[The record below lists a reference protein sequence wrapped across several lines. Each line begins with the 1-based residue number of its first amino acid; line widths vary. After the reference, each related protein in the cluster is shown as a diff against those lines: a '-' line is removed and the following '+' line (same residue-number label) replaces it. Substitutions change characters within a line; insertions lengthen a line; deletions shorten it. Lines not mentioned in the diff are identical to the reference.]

1 VTKIT
6 IHTAYLQKAQTQLE
20 CNSGYILV
28 EFCTVLWLLLLY
40 KIPPEPSA
48 GRVYIWRKLK
58 RLGALLL
65 HDSVWVLPATA
76 RTQEHFQWLAA
87 EIGELGGE
95 ATVWESRALQPG
107 QANTLVEQFTAQVD
121 ATYAEILGELSGE
134 QPDLPTLSRRYQQA
148 RAKDY
153 FQSPLGQQ
161 LRQALL
167 ETRGGQEA

>member
-1 VTKIT
+1 M
-6 IHTAYLQKAQTQLE
+6 
-20 CNSGYILV
+20 
-28 EFCTVLWLLLLY
+28 LWLLLLY
-40 KIPPEPSA
+40 KIPAEPSA

-65 HDSVWVLPATA
+65 NDGVWVLPSTA

-95 ATVWESRALQPG
+95 ATVWESRALLPN
-107 QANTLVEQFTAQVD
+107 QANTLIEQFTTQVD
-121 ATYAEILGELSGE
+121 TTYAEILAELGNT
-134 QPDLPTLSRRYQQA
+134 QPDLPALSRRYQQA
-148 RAKDY
+148 KAKDY

-167 ETRGGQEA
+167 DVRGGQEA